1 MLGDVNKFC
10 VFKSLLTTPSNVLTL
25 HLKQIF
31 PAIIWIFTEG
41 EGDGIE
47 SRLHFKIF
55 STLKFYR
62 ADSTYPHIS
71 WFLKILSL
79 CLPIIQICHFQNIH
93 LVKTW
98 LPQLE
103 KQMEKLSENAH
114 DKYRL
119 FLSAEPASK
128 PENHIIPQ
136 VSFWKLQALKSK
148 LYCKSI
154 YPKLQNQDL
163 ST

>member
-1 MLGDVNKFC
+1 MIQSILFTFYWRCRWWDWIQATFWNIFY
-10 VFKSLLTTPSNVLTL
+10 FKV
-25 HLKQIF
+25 K
-31 PAIIWIFTEG
+31 
-41 EGDGIE
+41 
-47 SRLHFKIF
+47 
-55 STLKFYR
+55 YR

-154 YPKLQNQDL
+154 YLKLQNQDL

>member
-1 MLGDVNKFC
+1 MIVIQ
-10 VFKSLLTTPSNVLTL
+10 NVASKNDL
-25 HLKQIF
+25 
-31 PAIIWIFTEG
+31 P
-41 EGDGIE
+41 
-47 SRLHFKIF
+47 
-55 STLKFYR
+55 
-62 ADSTYPHIS
+62 
-71 WFLKILSL
+71 LSL
-79 CLPIIQICHFQNIH
+79 CLFLIQICHFQNIH

-136 VSFWKLQALKSK
+136 VSF
-148 LYCKSI
+148 
-154 YPKLQNQDL
+154 
-163 ST
+163 

>member
-1 MLGDVNKFC
+1 MFRHLIYLILKVLLWEICNMKSKNCQKVVINAQGHILFGSIFNASDVMY
-10 VFKSLLTTPSNVLTL
+10 L
-25 HLKQIF
+25 HIL
-31 PAIIWIFTEG
+31 
-41 EGDGIE
+41 
-47 SRLHFKIF
+47 
-55 STLKFYR
+55 
-62 ADSTYPHIS
+62 

-79 CLPIIQICHFQNIH
+79 CLCHFQNIH